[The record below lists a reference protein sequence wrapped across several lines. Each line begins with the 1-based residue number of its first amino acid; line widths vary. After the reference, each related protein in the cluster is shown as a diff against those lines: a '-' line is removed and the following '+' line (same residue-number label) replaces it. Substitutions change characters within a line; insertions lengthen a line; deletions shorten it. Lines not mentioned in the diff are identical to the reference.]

1 MPYKIGEKV
10 AFLHE
15 VGGGVITK
23 IKGETY
29 FIEDET
35 GFDRPFLQK
44 DIAKIH
50 STNFSISEAEISEF
64 TKVADK
70 ATGPKQQSK
79 IIRKHKDYWEIDLH
93 FDDIVDEF
101 GGKMKLNKEQAL
113 TKQLQ
118 VFRDFYYKAREK
130 KMRKLIVI
138 HGFGLGILREEIQIF
153 LKGQDGVDF
162 HDASYMEYGH
172 GAIQVEIKYNY

>member
-10 AFLHE
+10 AFLRE
-15 VGGGVITK
+15 AGGGVITK
-23 IKGETY
+23 IKGDTY

-35 GFDRPFLQK
+35 GFDRPFTIK
-44 DIAKIH
+44 EIAKIH
-50 STNFSISEAEISEF
+50 STNFALNEDVISEF
-64 TKVADK
+64 SKAADVSK
-70 ATGPKQQSK
+70 EQKSQSK

-138 HGFGLGILREEIQIF
+138 HGFGLGILREEVQIF